1 MAAIAEPEVK
11 TPAVMRYFRGIIHR
25 NSQHGNAWFM
35 ADDSVNKMMQVAC
48 ETEVIVPE
56 YVVDCIKGCIVDRT
70 LVKPVP
76 GKKRGFKKIREK
88 FNRYTWEQLGEVS
101 AKEWAKFEAEQRD
114 LPIPDGE
121 DDSE

>member
-1 MAAIAEPEVK
+1 MTGTATATLPK
-11 TPAVMRYFRGIIHR
+11 LRYFRGIIHR
-25 NSQHGNAWFM
+25 NSQHGNAWFV
-35 ADDSVNKMMQVAC
+35 ADDSVNKLLNIAC
-48 ETEVIVPE
+48 ETEVIIPE
-56 YVVDCIKGCIVDRT
+56 YAVNCIKECIVDRT
-70 LVKPVP
+70 IVKPVP

-101 AKEWAKFEAEQRD
+101 AAEWHEFEAAQRD